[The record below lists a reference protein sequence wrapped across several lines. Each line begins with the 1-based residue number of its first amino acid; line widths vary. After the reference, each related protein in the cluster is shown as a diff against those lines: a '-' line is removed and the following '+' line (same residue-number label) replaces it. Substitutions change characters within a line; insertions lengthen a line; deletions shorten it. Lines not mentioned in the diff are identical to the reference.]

1 MRLFGPGKSR
11 QAGGLKEEFAKRGP
25 WVTQFTINGKTYGG
39 KVSFDQDRRISW
51 FFESFPNE
59 HLILDLG
66 SLEGGQTFQ
75 LAKHPGVR
83 VLGLE
88 GRQYNIDRAE
98 FVRSILGLE
107 NVKFLL
113 VDLEKYDMAKLGRFD
128 VVFCSGILYHLPEP
142 WTLIEGIRRI
152 SDKVF
157 IWTHY
162 AEEAKATEVING
174 YRGWWY
180 QESGFK
186 DPLSG
191 LSPKS
196 FWLAFDSLQ
205 DMLRHCGFTRQNI
218 VDKDP
223 HSQPGPN
230 TVIAAWAE

>member
-1 MRLFGPGKSR
+1 
-11 QAGGLKEEFAKRGP
+11 
-25 WVTQFTINGKTYGG
+25 
-39 KVSFDQDRRISW
+39 
-51 FFESFPNE
+51 
-59 HLILDLG
+59 
-66 SLEGGQTFQ
+66 
-75 LAKHPGVR
+75 LAKP
-83 VLGLE
+83 
-88 GRQYNIDRAE
+88 
-98 FVRSILGLE
+98 
-107 NVKFLL
+107 
-113 VDLEKYDMAKLGRFD
+113 GRFD

-162 AEEAKATEVING
+162 AEEAKATEVNG

-196 FWLAFDSLQ
+196 FWPAFDSLQ

-218 VDKDP
+218 VNKDP

>member
-1 MRLFGPGKSR
+1 
-11 QAGGLKEEFAKRGP
+11 
-25 WVTQFTINGKTYGG
+25 
-39 KVSFDQDRRISW
+39 
-51 FFESFPNE
+51 
-59 HLILDLG
+59 
-66 SLEGGQTFQ
+66 

-83 VLGLE
+83 VLGVE

-223 HSQPGPN
+223 QSQPGPN